1 MTEEV
6 STSSEMGTFQKII
19 GIFTAPRQAFEAID
33 QQPTWFLPFIIAVC
47 FFLVFQF
54 MTVDIQMADRVAY
67 MESQGEYSAEQLEQ
81 IKTTMGGPVK
91 YIGFVLGPIVWLIMN
106 AIIAGI
112 FLVAGNMMIGGESSF
127 KKVFAI
133 INWSG
138 LIGIVGLIIMTFL
151 VISKG
156 TTNGVGLNLSIFLDT
171 PPIGEEKSL
180 PYLILSKFDVFTIW
194 GIILW
199 IIGLSVSYKSTV
211 QKATVPIISLWI
223 LWIIISVAF
232 SDFFASLGM

>member
-1 MTEEV
+1 
-6 STSSEMGTFQKII
+6 
-19 GIFTAPRQAFEAID
+19 
-33 QQPTWFLPFIIAVC
+33 
-47 FFLVFQF
+47 
-54 MTVDIQMADRVAY
+54 
-67 MESQGEYSAEQLEQ
+67 
-81 IKTTMGGPVK
+81 
-91 YIGFVLGPIVWLIMN
+91 
-106 AIIAGI
+106 
-112 FLVAGNMMIGGESSF
+112 MIGGESSF

-133 INWSG
+133 INWAG
-138 LIGIVGLIIMTFL
+138 LIGIIGLIIMTFL

-180 PYLILSKFDVFTIW
+180 LYLILSKFDVFTIW

-211 QKATVPIISLWI
+211 QKAAVPIISLWV